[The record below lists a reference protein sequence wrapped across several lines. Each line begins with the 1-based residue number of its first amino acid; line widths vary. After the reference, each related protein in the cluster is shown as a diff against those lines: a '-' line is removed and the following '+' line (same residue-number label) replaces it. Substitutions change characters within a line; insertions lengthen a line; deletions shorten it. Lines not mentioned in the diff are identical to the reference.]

1 VRPRASYESQLT
13 LTGAA
18 LGIRHYSLARATRQG
33 PAAGRPSTSDA
44 EKGAAPVADAEM
56 AAPIAPGAA
65 QPLDVEKTVGA
76 EGAGDDATVGGRS
89 ASGERSGEPVAG
101 KPNDERV

>member
-1 VRPRASYESQLT
+1 
-13 LTGAA
+13 
-18 LGIRHYSLARATRQG
+18 
-33 PAAGRPSTSDA
+33 
-44 EKGAAPVADAEM
+44 M

-89 ASGERSGEPVAG
+89 TSGERSGEPIVG